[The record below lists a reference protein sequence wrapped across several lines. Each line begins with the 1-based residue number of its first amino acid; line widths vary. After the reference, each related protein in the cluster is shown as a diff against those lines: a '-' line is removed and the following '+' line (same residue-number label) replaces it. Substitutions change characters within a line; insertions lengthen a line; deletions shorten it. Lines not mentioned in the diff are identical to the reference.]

1 MSKHF
6 EDNMPSTLVSVPK
19 NFTTV
24 MQGMSEH
31 FAVHMWLNEEEDFG
45 PFWEPYD
52 TGAYRYATREEAVV
66 EAKEWA
72 EREGMECR
80 V

>member
-1 MSKHF
+1 MI
-6 EDNMPSTLVSVPK
+6 K
-19 NFTTV
+19 NFITV
-24 MQGMSEH
+24 TEGMSGF

-52 TGAYRYATREEAVV
+52 TGVGRYATREEAED

-72 EREGMECR
+72 ATYGMELR
-80 V
+80 I